1 MVANTLGEIKAENFL
16 RDSGLCGDEGTYQH
30 DAPKLEAKAVVYM
43 LAERLLEVVAKTIK
57 DTLT

>member
-1 MVANTLGEIKAENFL
+1 METKALINT
-16 RDSGLCGDEGTYQH
+16 
-30 DAPKLEAKAVVYM
+30 PKLEAKALVYM